1 MEAKNINY
9 NEEWLKGGLI
19 LAGVSI
25 LLTMLTYVI
34 DVSLMVEWW
43 FGIVSLLISMGL
55 LIYLG
60 INYRNDIGGIL
71 SYGGAFKFS
80 FLVFLVSYFIGII
93 FQIALY
99 TIIDPELPEVI
110 KQLTIEKTIE
120 TMEAWGMSDEAVVD
134 AAIIGVVEGID
145 EATTT
150 MGMIKSSP
158 WGILFLLLFS
168 AIATI
173 FIKRNPPVS
182 DRIN

>member
-1 MEAKNINY
+1 MQAKNINY

-43 FGIVSLLISMGL
+43 FGVVSLLISMGL

-71 SYGGAFKFS
+71 SYGDAFKFS
-80 FLVFLVSYFIGII
+80 FLVFFVSYVVGII

-99 TIIDPELPEVI
+99 TVIDPELPEI
-110 KQLTIEKTIE
+110 MKQLTVEKTVE
-120 TMEAWGMSDEAVVD
+120 MMEGFGLSDEALD
-134 AAIIGVVEGID
+134 AAIIGVEDGID
-145 EATTT
+145 EATTP
-150 MGMIKSSP
+150 MGMIKSAP
-158 WGILFLLLFS
+158 LGIFFLLFFS
-168 AIATI
+168 AISAI

>member
-43 FGIVSLLISMGL
+43 FGVVSLLISMGL

-71 SYGGAFKFS
+71 SYGDAFKFS
-80 FLVFLVSYFIGII
+80 FLVFFVSYVVGII

-99 TIIDPELPEVI
+99 TVIDPELPEI
-110 KQLTIEKTIE
+110 MKQLTVEKTVE
-120 TMEAWGMSDEAVVD
+120 MMEGFGLSDEALD
-134 AAIIGVVEGID
+134 AAIIGVEDGID
-145 EATTT
+145 EATTP
-150 MGMIKSSP
+150 MGMIKSAP
-158 WGILFLLLFS
+158 LGIFFLLFFS
-168 AIATI
+168 AISAI